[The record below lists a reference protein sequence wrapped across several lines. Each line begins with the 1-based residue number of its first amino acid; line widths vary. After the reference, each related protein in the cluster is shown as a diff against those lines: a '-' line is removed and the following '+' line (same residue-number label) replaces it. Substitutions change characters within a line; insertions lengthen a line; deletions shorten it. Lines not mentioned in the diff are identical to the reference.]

1 MFLNLL
7 DIKKSL
13 KNLTSSEENFEK
25 ATSPLYSDKDKEKY
39 LEQAKKQAPQIIPEY
54 HKYARRNK
62 QGKTQ
67 NTFSS

>member
-39 LEQAKKQAPQIIPEY
+39 LEQAKKQAPQIIPE
-54 HKYARRNK
+54 
-62 QGKTQ
+62 
-67 NTFSS
+67 

>member
-1 MFLNLL
+1 MLRFFMEKNMFLNLL

-39 LEQAKKQAPQIIPEY
+39 LEQAKNKLL
-54 HKYARRNK
+54 KLFRNI
-62 QGKTQ
+62 T
-67 NTFSS
+67 NIYES